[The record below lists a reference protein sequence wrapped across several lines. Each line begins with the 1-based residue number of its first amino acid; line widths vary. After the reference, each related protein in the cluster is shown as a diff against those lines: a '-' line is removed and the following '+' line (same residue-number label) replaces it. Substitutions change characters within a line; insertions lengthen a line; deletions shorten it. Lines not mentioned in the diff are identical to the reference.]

1 MTDVVLNHTSFDNP
15 VLKEHYD
22 MSYNNLNTPQ
32 LIPAI
37 ELELAIAR
45 VSRSLEAEAFEI
57 NSESQLDEVIRRIS
71 LEVVEALHFDEYWL
85 ISVDSVLHELSSF
98 FSIQSFDPSD
108 QHTPDDV
115 IRSLLLEALHEE
127 HVGHRFP
134 LSVRVEPFKR
144 AIASHCLYRTQLERV
159 IASLNAEIRATVV
172 TPQIS
177 SILTSI
183 RNGIH
188 YRFLERRPPS
198 PIPSLHYPLLDSYF
212 TNITHDTSR
221 RRSNSYNS
229 IAGKEDADACCY
241 CVNNGWTWD
250 NDRDPLNLSLR
261 TRASLVEDGI
271 IKNYAINTK
280 VLRREMVIWSD
291 CVKLRYF
298 DKDHRF
304 TSAFSI
310 MREYIEL
317 CALLFD
323 GFRLDNCHNTPLA
336 LLEALVPLAR
346 AVNPRLILLAELFT
360 QDQAV
365 DQQYI
370 SSLGIDMIVR
380 ETVQNVS
387 PSRDIRR
394 YSDSLYAAGGQELGS
409 LTGIRE
415 CPCCLV
421 TTQLPTVLYDIT
433 HDNPTFLE
441 LYGVAAIPAVTVL
454 NALCVTHTA
463 STKGF
468 DEGYPKNPSVVEK
481 RLYAVPHEAIGDWN
495 NDALLTL
502 RTGLLA
508 LDKSTSIE
516 LPDNCYL
523 RLLMNH
529 LHQLLSLNHFHE
541 RYVHHY
547 PSTAILS
554 IERRYTG
561 SFFSVVCVSHTAFTQ
576 HANSPIDITLLG
588 RVVGVFVSV
597 KCGSAEAIAASEEA
611 ETTLKGTPFA
621 VDMNCRAPHSF
632 CSMEFKPQTTTLHF
646 NDAFTPGSSLVLLVY
661 SGSQASFDHLLN
673 YVECMRV
680 LPR

>member
-1 MTDVVLNHTSFDNP
+1 
-15 VLKEHYD
+15 

-45 VSRSLEAEAFEI
+45 VSRSLEAEGFEI
-57 NSESQLDEVIRRIS
+57 NSEHRLDEVIRRIS
-71 LEVVEALHFDEYWL
+71 LEIVESLHFDEYWL

-115 IRSLLLEALHEE
+115 IRSLLMEALYEG

-134 LSVRVEPFKR
+134 LSARVEPFKQ
-144 AIASHCLYRTQLERV
+144 AIGSHCLYRTQLERV
-159 IASLNAEIRATVV
+159 IASLNAEIRVTVA

-177 SILTSI
+177 SILTNI

-188 YRFLERRPPS
+188 YRFLESHPS
-198 PIPSLHYPLLDSYF
+198 TRIPSDSYPLLDPYF
-212 TNITHDTSR
+212 TNVTLLDPYVTQDTSR
-221 RRSNSYNS
+221 HSNSYNS
-229 IAGKEDADACCY
+229 IAGKEDGEACCY

-250 NDRDPLNLSLR
+250 NDRDPLNLSLHAR
-261 TRASLVEDGI
+261 SSLVERGRI
-271 IKNYAINTK
+271 RNYAINTK
-280 VLRREMVIWSD
+280 VLKREMVIWTD
-291 CVKLRYF
+291 CVKLRHF
-298 DKDHRF
+298 DEDHRCTF
-304 TSAFSI
+304 AYSI
-310 MREYIEL
+310 MQEYVEL
-317 CALLFD
+317 CAFLFD

-336 LLEALVPLAR
+336 LLESLIPLAR
-346 AVNPRLILLAELFT
+346 SINPRLILLAELFT

-370 SSLGIDMIVR
+370 STLGIDMIVR

-387 PSRDIRR
+387 HDCDVRR
-394 YSDSLYAAGGQELGS
+394 YSDSLYTAGGQELGS

-415 CPCCLV
+415 CPCRLV

-441 LYGVAAIPAVTVL
+441 LYGVEAIPSVTIL

-468 DEGYPKNPSVVEK
+468 DEGYAKNPRVVEK
-481 RLYAVPHEAIGDWN
+481 RLYSVTHEAVCDRS
-495 NDALLTL
+495 NDELMTL
-502 RTGLLA
+502 RQRLLA
-508 LDKSTSIE
+508 LDTPEVIE
-516 LPDNCYL
+516 MYGNGYL

-561 SFFSVVCVSHTAFTQ
+561 SFFSVVCVSHTAFTK
-576 HANSPIDITLLG
+576 HGGTPIDITLLG
-588 RVVGVFVSV
+588 KVVGVFVSV
-597 KCGSAEAIAASEEA
+597 KCGSTGHAGEGRETPGAEEG
-611 ETTLKGTPFA
+611 TLKGTLFA
-621 VDMNCRAPHSF
+621 FDMDCCRPHSF
-632 CSMEFKPQTTTLHF
+632 CSMEFMAQSTLLHF

-661 SGSQASFDHLLN
+661 SGTHTTFDHLLN
-673 YVECMRV
+673 YVECRSV
-680 LPR
+680 LQH